1 VVLSA
6 VRSAGEA
13 LAHGHEVQGMPS
25 PPFSGRSKVVPRT
38 PGALP
43 AAPLAVALP
52 PKSLLFAKLLSL
64 G

>member
-25 PPFSGRSKVVPRT
+25 PPFSGRTVPRT